1 MTASLD
7 AGIGCESLTRRASR
21 NLFREGHREAAVAK
35 NKLKQIKQMIRGL
48 SSEERQQLIPFIV
61 ELPDSGIEPSDLDAE
76 LKVIDEAWGKYNVKS
91 EYDPE
96 KYLFDMV
103 FPKNFVSLRILGV
116 EVLRVVFL
124 QDNFAK
130 NFYKAKTS
138 TKPGMSEALRAY
150 LLIEE
155 NKAQVLAARR
165 ESAAHMSEAE
175 IESEIAEL
183 SNAMAQI
190 IEEEKARRVAAGIS
204 SHLPRMVGDMF
215 SAAIKGQ
222 TIADYNLL
230 AEHLESPEKMLST
243 PEIKKMVT
251 DSFWKEIKPHLGV
264 TKGGNTRTNPAW
276 RDESTLRQ
284 YAQKVTDRKLLATCI
299 KDMFEEC
306 EGEAGWIADLKE
318 SSNYRLLSKEVP
330 DEVIAWAVKRVAS
343 EELPARE
350 REPLSI
356 ACEIAR
362 RELKLPEQSTET
374 LRDYD
379 GTGEKLLRQDRK
391 QKAK

>member
-1 MTASLD
+1 MSEPTL
-7 AGIGCESLTRRASR
+7 EQ
-21 NLFREGHREAAVAK
+21 V
-35 NKLKQIKQMIRGL
+35 KQMIRGL
-48 SSEERQQLIPFIV
+48 SVEDRQHLIPFIV
-61 ELPDSGIEPSDLDAE
+61 ELPDSGIEPYDLDAE
-76 LKVIDEAWGKYNVKS
+76 LKILDEAWEKYKVKS

-103 FPKNFVSLRILGV
+103 FPKNFVSLRILGA

-124 QDNFAK
+124 QDAFAK
-130 NFYKAKTS
+130 NFYKTKTLAS
-138 TKPGMSEALRAY
+138 PGVAEALKEY

-155 NKAQVLAARR
+155 NKAQLLAARKA
-165 ESAAHMSEAE
+165 SAAHMSEAE

-190 IEEEKARRVAAGIS
+190 IEEERVRRVAEGIS
-204 SHLPRMVGDMF
+204 KHLPRMVGDMF

-230 AEHLESPEKMLST
+230 AEHLKSPEKMLST

-251 DSFWKEIKPHLGV
+251 DSFWKEVKSHLGV

-306 EGEAGWIADLKE
+306 EGEAGWIDDLKD
-318 SSNYRLLSKEVP
+318 SSNYRLLAKEVP
-330 DEVIAWAVKRVAS
+330 DEVVAWAVKRVAS
-343 EELPARE
+343 EDLPARE

-356 ACEIAR
+356 ACEMAR

-374 LRDYD
+374 LRDYY